1 MGGAAINSDELKL
14 VDRVERIE
22 LARKIGQFLS
32 GNQQGQDRA
41 TGEDLARMLAADTSV
56 AVREA
61 LALELRN
68 SSVLPADLV
77 ERIARDLDQV
87 AVPFLIAAK
96 ALTDD
101 LLEQIVRE
109 CGDAAQE
116 AIARRDGVSE
126 PVSYAIC
133 DVAREPAVTTLF
145 ANPGA
150 EISER
155 TCHRATDR
163 FPDSQSLL
171 QVMAARADL
180 PLSVAES
187 VIERVSDVV
196 AERLVKHYQL
206 GEDLASYLLG
216 SAKRRVFSDTMEA
229 APTEEVLAYLKR
241 LHRVGALTSDYLL
254 QAIQMGH
261 LRTFRII
268 LALLADAPME
278 KVTRDLEQR
287 GRMALDRLLKQ
298 ADLSQSVAGVIVI
311 AYERQVE
318 EAVNGRAG
326 KPH

>member
-116 AIARRDGVSE
+116 AIARRDGVMVMITS
-126 PVSYAIC
+126 
-133 DVAREPAVTTLF
+133 AR
-145 ANPGA
+145 
-150 EISER
+150 
-155 TCHRATDR
+155 
-163 FPDSQSLL
+163 
-171 QVMAARADL
+171 AARLCGPVISAARPRCL
-180 PLSVAES
+180 AASASRAALSSSGSTIRTRSNGRSLSAAFNWKIAWPPAPTRPS
-187 VIERVSDVV
+187 VV
-196 AERLVKHYQL
+196 ASRRARCRI
-206 GEDLASYLLG
+206 DSALA
-216 SAKRRVFSDTMEA
+216 A
-229 APTEEVLAYLKR
+229 AVR
-241 LHRVGALTSDYLL
+241 N
-254 QAIQMGH
+254 
-261 LRTFRII
+261 
-268 LALLADAPME
+268 
-278 KVTRDLEQR
+278 
-287 GRMALDRLLKQ
+287 
-298 ADLSQSVAGVIVI
+298 
-311 AYERQVE
+311 
-318 EAVNGRAG
+318 AVR
-326 KPH
+326 